1 MDLISKLR
9 GDSDLSDL
17 LSDVCDMEIFPELRV
32 PQDESGHLVYNIP
45 GKTFA
50 GEKSG
55 SEFILLEDG
64 SIGYWGSEGRC
75 GRIADNLQEFF
86 EFMVNCPGWTDY
98 LWEDAYENAEELC
111 AFAEE
116 IYEEHVDNAQDLCDF
131 DLPAAQQELAQ
142 RLGVEKKADAADIL
156 MRFYQ
161 SAKREPRFKYTY
173 TEKDG
178 TIHSGTGSV
187 FDV

>member
-1 MDLISKLR
+1 
-9 GDSDLSDL
+9 
-17 LSDVCDMEIFPELRV
+17 
-32 PQDESGHLVYNIP
+32 
-45 GKTFA
+45 
-50 GEKSG
+50 
-55 SEFILLEDG
+55 
-64 SIGYWGSEGRC
+64 
-75 GRIADNLQEFF
+75 
-86 EFMVNCPGWTDY
+86 MVNYSGWTDY
-98 LWEDAYENAEELC
+98 LWEDAYEDAEELC